1 MCLFKCTVFPLSF
14 AFFLYVHFFHMCKCH
29 KYVVNATYKY
39 VVNATYI
46 YVVNATYMWH
56 LLNTLSYIKWILI
69 SLLPCG

>member
-14 AFFLYVHFFHMCKCH
+14 AFFPYVHFFHMCKCH
-29 KYVVNATYKY
+29 KY